1 MKLGPTAQAAGF
13 RHHHLDVVGST
24 NVEAL
29 ACGLEDRLW
38 ITAREQSAGRGR
50 RGRAWSS
57 PPGNLYA
64 SLVLVDPA
72 EPRRAADLCFVA
84 ALALSDAVYATA
96 PRAASTMALKW
107 PNDLLIGGAKV
118 AGILVEGA
126 HAGNGFSAVI
136 GWGVNIASHPDGTPY
151 PATHLV
157 ASDATANVQAFFAA
171 LSDAFVGRLVTWRRG
186 AGFAEIRKAWL
197 ARAAGIGRR
206 IVVRLPS
213 GDIDGVFEALD
224 DEGALILLD
233 DAGQRRAIAAGEIFF
248 PGLVPSSANL

>member
-1 MKLGPTAQAAGF
+1 MKLGAGAQAAGF
-13 RHHHLDVVGST
+13 RHLHLDIVAST

-29 ACGLEDRLW
+29 ARGQDDRLW

-50 RGRAWSS
+50 RGRAWAS
-57 PPGNLYA
+57 PAGNLYA

-84 ALALSDAVYATA
+84 ALALSDAVVAAA
-96 PRAASTMALKW
+96 PRAAASMALKW
-107 PNDLLIGGAKV
+107 PNDVLVNGAKL

-126 HAGNGFSAVI
+126 HAGERFSAVI
-136 GWGVNIASHPDGTPY
+136 GCGVNIVSHPGGTPY
-151 PATHLV
+151 PATHL
-157 ASDATANVQAFFAA
+157 SATDTTVNVEIFFAA
-171 LSDAFVGRLVTWRRG
+171 LSDSFAKRLELWQRG

-213 GDIDGVFEALD
+213 GDVDGTFESLD
-224 DEGALILLD
+224 SEGALILIED
-233 DAGQRRAIAAGEIFF
+233 GGQRRAVSAGEIFF
-248 PGLVPSSANL
+248 PELVPSSIDR